1 MKDYSK
7 TSWKSY
13 LKTKH
18 RMKTPLHFSFKLK
31 YDFWREHLSV
41 HWRTHGSKTRVNFR
55 LKIQCAAATAAQKR
69 SQMLFSRR
77 IFGKQP
83 KIVIPLRRT
92 CWVEGIQQLRGR
104 ILTSYPPRVNNCGQF
119 TWYLTPCLC
128 DQAWITDHLPTS
140 HLHVFIECPTIVAD
154 PLELWVNHKTRRSTQ
169 RDSP

>member
-1 MKDYSK
+1 MIFEESIFRFIEGPMGP
-7 TSWKSY
+7 
-13 LKTKH
+13 KH
-18 RMKTPLHFSFKLK
+18 VWIFGLRFGAPLPRCCCH
-31 YDFWREHLSV
+31 R
-41 HWRTHGSKTRVNFR
+41 RTIR
-55 LKIQCAAATAAQKR
+55 QKR

-140 HLHVFIECPTIVAD
+140 HLHVFIECPTILAD
-154 PLELWVNHKTRRSTQ
+154 PLGLWVNHKTRRSTQ